1 MRFDGREKNV
11 LREIEVTP
19 DYLMHPEGSVLIAS
33 GNTKVICSASVE
45 TKVPPF
51 MRGEGRGWISA
62 EYSMLPR
69 ATNTRNIRESSK
81 GKVTGRTMEIQRLIG
96 RALRAVVDLD
106 ALGERTI
113 WLDCDV
119 IQADG
124 GTRTASITGAF
135 IAMVM
140 AIAKLDEEVPFTKFP
155 VKDFLAATSVGVL
168 EEGGTVLDLN
178 YVEDSAAQVDM
189 NIIMT
194 GSGAF
199 VELQGTGEEA
209 TFSEAELAELI
220 ALGKKGISE
229 LIEIQK
235 ETLGDKITARIKGE

>member
-1 MRFDGREKNV
+1 MRFDGRESNA
-11 LREIEVTP
+11 LRNIEVTP

-140 AIAKLDEEVPFTKFP
+140 AIAKLDEETPFTKFP

-235 ETLGDKITARIKGE
+235 ETLGEKITARIKGE